1 MNSVQLIFG
10 TCNHQPEGSVHSQF
24 ESAYQESYKP
34 FLTTLNSFPDFP
46 VVLHYSG
53 SLLKWIQKNHPEFF
67 MLLEEM
73 VHRKQVE
80 LLGGGFYNPILSM
93 IPNADKIGQ
102 MEMLTTFLRT
112 NFGNRPRGCLLSGQ
126 VWEPGLALILDSS
139 GMEYTFLA
147 DRYFLIAGLE
157 EKELFLPYLTEDQG
171 KVVSVFPLSIDLGRL
186 IATYRSVEIID
197 YLKDAADTTGRR
209 VASILIDGNKF
220 THNNEKWLIGFIEA
234 VKKNSGWLIP
244 VTSRKYMR
252 NNRPEG
258 KIYFPCLADEEIMA
272 RALDRKREKQ
282 YLKIKEKIRKYP
294 AGNIFLHGGIFRQ
307 FMTRYPEIDL
317 LYARMIYTHLLVN
330 QVRGDKYKKKSARDE
345 LWKGQAG
352 CVFWNSPAGGIYA
365 NHLRKAAYRAFLE
378 AEKITRVPEMFIPAI
393 ISVDFDMDG
402 DKEFLY
408 QGKMMNAYIHKRGGS
423 LFALDFLPV
432 YWNYLDTLS
441 RWPESYHENRQQ
453 GCDWYPRRSFLDH
466 FFTQDTTIA
475 SFDTMDYQ
483 EAGDFLCSSYELV
496 ENRKEP
502 PGITLRFEGSVKQG
516 RSRYALALEKRFV
529 FSETGVEVYIKL
541 INISPEKLK
550 LWYGSEIN
558 LALASMDLAS
568 MRIFGVKDK
577 EKHEITADNKSR
589 DRVDS
594 LVIRDLINK
603 VAIILSSDRK
613 LEIWSL
619 PVVTTSQAEGSMKKI
634 YQSSCFICHWQLEL
648 DSQDSWETNLS
659 LKLQKK
665 KSAL

>member
-1 MNSVQLIFG
+1 MNSIQFIFG

-46 VVLHYSG
+46 VVLQYSG
-53 SLLKWIQKNHPEFF
+53 SLLKWIEKNHPEFF

-73 VHRKQVE
+73 VSRKQVE

-112 NFGNRPRGCLLSGQ
+112 NFGKRPRGCLLSGQ
-126 VWEPGLALILDSS
+126 VWEPGLAVTLNSS
-139 GMEYTFLA
+139 GMDYTFLA

-171 KVVSVFPLSIDLGRL
+171 KLVSIFPLSIELGGL
-186 IATYRSVEIID
+186 IAEYQTAEIIN
-197 YLKDAADTTGRR
+197 YLKIAADKTGRK
-209 VASILIDGNKF
+209 VASVLVDGNKF
-220 THNNEKWLIGFIEA
+220 IHKNEKWLIRFIESI
-234 VKKNSGWLIP
+234 KNNSEWLIP
-244 VTSRKYMR
+244 VTSEKYMR
-252 NNRPEG
+252 SNRPEG
-258 KIYFPCLADEEIMA
+258 KIYFPCLADTEIMT
-272 RALDRKREKQ
+272 RVLDQKRKKQ
-282 YLKIKEKIRKYP
+282 YLKIKERIRKYP
-294 AGNIFLHGGIFRQ
+294 AGDIFLRGGIFRQ
-307 FMTRYPEIDL
+307 FMTRYPEINL

-330 QVRGDKYKKKSARDE
+330 QVRHDKYKKKAARDE

-352 CVFWNSPAGGIYA
+352 CVFWNSPAGGIYS

-408 QGKMMNAYIHKRGGS
+408 QGKTMNAYIHKKGGS

-441 RWPESYHENRQQ
+441 RWPESYHENREQ

-466 FFTQDTTIA
+466 FFNQDSTIA
-475 SFDTMDYQ
+475 SFDKMDYQ
-483 EAGDFLCSSYELV
+483 EAGDFLGSSYELA

-502 PGITLRFEGSVKQG
+502 PGITLRCEGSVKQG
-516 RSRYALALEKRFV
+516 GLRYALVIEKRFV
-529 FSETGVEVYIKL
+529 FSQTGIEVNIKL
-541 INISPEKLK
+541 INKSPEKLE

-558 LALASMDLAS
+558 LSLASMDLAS

-577 EKHEITADNKSR
+577 EKQEIAAQEKSR
-589 DRVDS
+589 VKVDS
-594 LVIRDLINK
+594 LVIRDLLNK
-603 VAIILSSDRK
+603 VAIILSSERK

-619 PVVTTSQAEGSMKKI
+619 PVVTTSQAEGCIKKI
-634 YQSSCFICHWQLEL
+634 YQSSCFICHWRFEL

-665 KSAL
+665 KSTL